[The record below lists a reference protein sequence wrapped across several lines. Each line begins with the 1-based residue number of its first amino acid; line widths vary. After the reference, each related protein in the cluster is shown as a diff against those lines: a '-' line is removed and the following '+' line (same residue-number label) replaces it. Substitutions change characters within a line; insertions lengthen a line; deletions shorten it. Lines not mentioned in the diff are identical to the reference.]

1 MAPPALPN
9 RRPQHPTA
17 REEEILRAIRHS
29 IQDRGEA
36 LSVRQP
42 AREIGMN
49 SPASVVYHLRNL
61 EERGAPDRR
70 NRHGDYGRT
79 VGRSPLSSSPP
90 QPPRRTGRGEAVA
103 LRRLQADAQDAAR
116 SDVSRSLAVQ
126 RRSVI
131 RLHEAARPRPG
142 PRPARRPRRRGHDA
156 GI

>member
-1 MAPPALPN
+1 MPLCVRKPVTAWRPGRTEALHLVAPPALQN

-49 SPASVVYHLRNL
+49 SPASVIYHLRNL

-70 NRHGDYGRT
+70 NRHGDYGTNRWT
-79 VGRSPLSSSPP
+79 LTALK
-90 QPPRRTGRGEAVA
+90 QPVP
-103 LRRLQADAQDAAR
+103 AAPANR
-116 SDVSRSLAVQ
+116 
-126 RRSVI
+126 
-131 RLHEAARPRPG
+131 AR
-142 PRPARRPRRRGHDA
+142 
-156 GI
+156 